1 MKIVR
6 WIGIITMGLAAALF
20 MLSVPPADGD
30 VRALSGVVEVDTP
43 DVQVTIYAS
52 NETTVE
58 ITGYGMLE
66 EKTGL
71 NSLVQTSLRFSLDSG
86 SRWPATI
93 SPTSTIDDIVVNA
106 FYDYRVTVTIP
117 PGTQAGEMETFTII
131 GVFEDVS
138 TTFEASA
145 SFVLRTAVVDAGNNN
160 GGDIN
165 NTASSPES
173 QDGPP
178 TILIVFI
185 IGLLVLLGAGGF
197 WAYRNVEIVKD
208 PNGDRRIYLREKDT
222 GRPLR
227 KVPRG
232 GDEPDS
238 NR

>member
-1 MKIVR
+1 MR
-6 WIGIITMGLAAALF
+6 WSGIAAVGLAAALF
-20 MLSVPPADGD
+20 MLSVQPADGG

-58 ITGYGMLE
+58 ITGFGMLE

-93 SPTSTIDDIVVNA
+93 SPTGTIDDIEVNA
-106 FYDYRVTVTIP
+106 FYDCRVTVTIP
-117 PGTQAGEMETFTII
+117 PGTQAGEMDTFTII
-131 GVFEDVS
+131 VVFEDVS
-138 TTFEASA
+138 TTYEASA
-145 SFVLRTAVVDAGNNN
+145 SFVLRTAIVDTGNNN
-160 GGDIN
+160 GGDLN

-173 QDGPP
+173 DDGPH

-185 IGLLVLLGAGGF
+185 IGLLVILGAGGF
-197 WAYRNVEIVKD
+197 WAYKNVEVVRD

-227 KVPRG
+227 KAPRG
-232 GDEPDS
+232 GDDPDPP
-238 NR
+238 R

>member
-1 MKIVR
+1 MR
-6 WIGIITMGLAAALF
+6 WTGIITMGLAAALF

-145 SFVLRTAVVDAGNNN
+145 SFVLRTAVVDSGNNN

-165 NTASSPES
+165 NTASSSES
-173 QDGPP
+173 DDGPP
-178 TILIVFI
+178 TVWIVFA
-185 IGLLVLLGAGGF
+185 IGLLALLGAGGF
-197 WAYRNVEIVKD
+197 WTYKNVEIVKD

-222 GRPLR
+222 GRPFKR
-227 KVPRG
+227 
-232 GDEPDS
+232 EPPEGT
-238 NR
+238 